1 MCKDYASMY
10 CVSQVSVKYV
20 MTEGKQRCWLE
31 SIDFMG
37 ELCEGV
43 ELVCSV
49 NIALVKLGVVG
60 CMRDLLM
67 QMSHVN
73 EEFRSDSEGCV
84 CHLTG
89 VA

>member
-1 MCKDYASMY
+1 
-10 CVSQVSVKYV
+10 
-20 MTEGKQRCWLE
+20 
-31 SIDFMG
+31 MG